1 MAIKEELIGI
11 VGTKNVLDDAK
22 RLKPYSKDNS
32 LSAPGMPS
40 YVAKP
45 KNADEVQK
53 VIILANKYKL
63 PVVPCSSG
71 IHFNGD
77 TIPVQGGI
85 VLDLSGMKKILAIDE
100 RNRMARVEA
109 GVTWE
114 QLQPELAKH
123 DMMALAPLLPHRL
136 KSALTSHLERE
147 PVLIPK
153 FEYTDTL
160 TTVEVV
166 LPEGELFKT
175 GSACVPGFPDKSL
188 SDGVNPSGPGNIM
201 WTRMLQGAQGTLGVV
216 TWGQFKIEYRPKV
229 NKTFFIP
236 FNSIKDAV
244 EVVHK
249 VQRRMIG
256 EECLILNNFNL
267 AAILAKQWPE
277 DFNVLRATLPP
288 WTLILVLG
296 GGKRF
301 PEGKIEYEEDALS
314 EVAAE
319 LSIPDLPTSVPGAPG
334 AEREIADTL
343 RSAWPKERTYWKF
356 AYKGSCQDLFFHT
369 VLGKALAFSQA
380 IIEVAAKHDYPMRDI
395 GFYVQPVVY
404 GGACH
409 FECNFYYDPDNT
421 EELNRVKNLYAE
433 AAEVVLN
440 LGGFFSRPYG
450 VVADMVYGRAASY
463 TAELK
468 KVKKLMDP
476 NNVMSPGRLCL

>member
-1 MAIKEELIGI
+1 MAIKEELTGI
-11 VGTKNVLDDAK
+11 VGVKNVFDNAE

-32 LSAPGMPS
+32 LSPPSMPS

-45 KNADEVQK
+45 KNAEQVQK
-53 VIILANKYKL
+53 VIKLANEKKL

-71 IHFNGD
+71 IHFHGD

-85 VLDLSGMKKILAIDE
+85 ILDLSGMNRILAIDE
-100 RNRMARVEA
+100 RNRMARIEA

-114 QLQPELAKH
+114 QLQPELEKH
-123 DMMALAPLLPHRL
+123 DMMALAPLLPHHL

-160 TTVEVV
+160 MTVEVV
-166 LPEGELFKT
+166 LPDGELFKT
-175 GSACVPGFPDKSL
+175 GSACVPGFPDKSF

-201 WTRMLQGAQGTLGVV
+201 WARLLQGAQGTLGVV

-236 FNSIKDAV
+236 FNNIKDAV
-244 EVVHK
+244 EVVYK
-249 VQRRMIG
+249 VQRRMVG

-277 DFNVLRATLPP
+277 DFDVLRATLPP
-288 WTLILVLG
+288 WMLILVLG

-301 PEGKIEYEEDALS
+301 PEEKIEYEEGALR
-314 EVAAE
+314 EVATE
-319 LSIPDLPTSVPGAPG
+319 LSIPDLPTSVPGVPG
-334 AEREIADTL
+334 VEKEIVDML

-369 VLGKALAFSQA
+369 VLNKALTFIEA
-380 IIEVAAKHDYPMRDI
+380 IGEVAAKHDYPLRDM

-409 FECNFYYDPDNT
+409 FECNFYYDPDNA
-421 EELNRVKNLYAE
+421 EEVSKIKNLYADAAE
-433 AAEVVLN
+433 AALN
-440 LGGFFSRPYG
+440 DGGFFSRPYG
-450 VVADMVYGRAASY
+450 EVADMVYERSASY

-468 KVKKLMDP
+468 KVKKVMDP

>member
-11 VGTKNVLDDAK
+11 VGAKNVFDDAK
-22 RLKPYSKDNS
+22 RLKPYSKDCS
-32 LSAPGMPS
+32 LSAPVMPS
-40 YVAKP
+40 YVVKP
-45 KNADEVQK
+45 KNADEVQRVVK
-53 VIILANKYKL
+53 LANAKRL

-85 VLDLSGMKKILAIDE
+85 VLDLRGMNRILAIDE

-114 QLQPELAKH
+114 QLQPELEKH
-123 DMMALAPLLPHRL
+123 DMMALAPLLPHHL

-147 PVLIPK
+147 PVVIPK

-160 TTVEVV
+160 MTVEVV
-166 LPEGELFKT
+166 LPDGELFKT

-188 SDGVNPSGPGNIM
+188 ADGVNPSGPGNMM

-229 NKTFFIP
+229 NKTFLIP
-236 FNSIKDAV
+236 FKSIKDAV
-244 EVVHK
+244 EAVYK
-249 VQRRMIG
+249 IQRRMIG

-267 AAILAKQWPE
+267 AAILAKKWPE

-288 WTLILVLG
+288 WMLILVLG

-301 PEGKIEYEEDALS
+301 PEEKIEYEEDALR
-314 EVAAE
+314 EVAQE
-319 LSIPDLPTSVPGAPG
+319 SYITELPTSVPGMPG
-334 AEREIADTL
+334 VEREIADML
-343 RSAWPKERTYWKF
+343 RGAWPKARTYWKF

-369 VLGKALAFSQA
+369 VLNKALEFSQA
-380 IIEVAAKHDYPMRDI
+380 IGEVAAKHDYPLREI

-409 FECNFYYDPDNT
+409 FESNFYYDPDNA
-421 EELNRVKNLYAE
+421 EEVNKIKNLYAE
-433 AAEVVLN
+433 AAEVALDT
-440 LGGFFSRPYG
+440 GGFFSRPYG
-450 VVADMVYGRAASY
+450 VVADMVYDRAASY
-463 TAELK
+463 TVELK

-476 NNVMSPGRLCL
+476 NNVMSPGRLCF